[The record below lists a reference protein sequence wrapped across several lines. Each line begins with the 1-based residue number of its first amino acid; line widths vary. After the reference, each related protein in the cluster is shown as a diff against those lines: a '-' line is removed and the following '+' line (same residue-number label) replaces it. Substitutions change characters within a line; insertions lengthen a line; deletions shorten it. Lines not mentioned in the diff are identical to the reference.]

1 MLDFFVVGSGISGST
16 IAYLLSKRFKVE
28 VFDKAKG
35 SGGRSSNKKLKDNL
49 SFDHGLQYISPKSKL
64 FQNYISK
71 LTKKKI
77 LKIWDGNHLDFTF
90 QKESSD
96 KRYIGFKGN
105 NDLSKYHLKNIKQN
119 YSSEV
124 ESIKFNNFFWEIRL
138 KNEKILQAQSIIF
151 TCPFPQLKRLANK
164 YLDKRM
170 SKLPIKME
178 PNITTMVAFKNQK
191 HIPIS
196 SIKFNDETLAWAAHE
211 NSKNR
216 FKSSISL
223 WTLQS
228 SVKFAKKTINLYRN
242 NKKFENILISKFL
255 NFTGY
260 EKKKIIFKKTHGWK
274 YSFNYTGSVF
284 KSYWNKKYRLGVCA
298 DWFIG
303 PKAESAW
310 ISANDLFKKIQKK
323 SPR

>member
-90 QKESSD
+90 QKGSSD

-105 NDLSKYHLKNIKQN
+105 NDLSKYCLKNIKQN

-124 ESIKFNNFFWEIRL
+124 ESIKFNNIFWEIKL

-170 SKLPIKME
+170 SKLPILEE
-178 PNITTMVAFKNQK
+178 PLIEDCHTGFASLIINLAS
-191 HIPIS
+191 S
-196 SIKFNDETLAWAAHE
+196 SICTQSANASWA
-211 NSKNR
+211 
-216 FKSSISL
+216 FSISIEFASD
-223 WTLQS
+223 QS
-228 SVKFAKKTINLYRN
+228 VNFILTSPSSLTGSLSASGKKFATSCKVLN
-242 NKKFENILISKFL
+242 ISKREAP
-255 NFTGY
+255 N
-260 EKKKIIFKKTHGWK
+260 
-274 YSFNYTGSVF
+274 VF
-284 KSYWNKKYRLGVCA
+284 V
-298 DWFIG
+298 I
-303 PKAESAW
+303 
-310 ISANDLFKKIQKK
+310 
-323 SPR
+323 